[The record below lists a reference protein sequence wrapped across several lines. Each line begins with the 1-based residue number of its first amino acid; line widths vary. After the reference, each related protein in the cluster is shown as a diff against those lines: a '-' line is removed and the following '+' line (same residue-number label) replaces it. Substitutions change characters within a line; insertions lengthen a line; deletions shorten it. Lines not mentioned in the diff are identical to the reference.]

1 MRILVVFGTRPEA
14 IKLAPVVLALADR
27 PREFSVRVCVTA
39 QHREMLDQV
48 LDLYAIRPDHDLD
61 IMRPD
66 QTLPDLTATALLALG
81 RVLATERPDLVVVQG
96 DTTTT
101 MTAALAAFYAKIPV
115 AHVEAGL
122 RTRNKYAPFPEEVN
136 RQVTSVI
143 ADLHFAPTD
152 GAKQNLIAEGISAAR
167 VHVTGNTVVDALVL
181 ARRKLAGR
189 GPSAPE
195 LQRLDAGRRTV
206 ILVTAHRRESFGA
219 GLENVCRAIRDL
231 VDRNADLAVV
241 FPVHLNPNVRAQV
254 RRVLTGDA
262 VSEGRLILTEPLSY
276 TDLVWVLD
284 RCRLVLTDS
293 GGIQEEA
300 PTFHKPVLVMRDI
313 TERPEGVDAG
323 VARLVGTDLRR
334 IRDETERLLHDE
346 GAYATMTGAGNPYG
360 DGRAAERIMDVIRRR
375 QSG

>member
-66 QTLPDLTATALLALG
+66 QTLPDLTAAALLALG
-81 RVLATERPDLVVVQG
+81 RVLAAERPDLVVVQG

-152 GAKQNLIAEGISAAR
+152 GARQNLLAEGVSAAR

-195 LQRLDAGRRTV
+195 LRRLDAERHTV
-206 ILVTAHRRESFGA
+206 ILMTAHRRESFGA
-219 GLENVCRAIRDL
+219 GLENICNAVRDL
-231 VDRNADLAVV
+231 VERNSDLAVV

-262 VSEGRLILTEPLSY
+262 VAEGRLILTEPVSY
-276 TDLVWVLD
+276 TDLVWMLE

-300 PTFHKPVLVMRDI
+300 PTFRKPVLVMRDI
-313 TERPEGVDAG
+313 TERPEGIDAG
-323 VARLVGTDLRR
+323 VARLVGTDFRR
-334 IRDETERLLHDE
+334 IRDETERLLRDAD
-346 GAYATMTGAGNPYG
+346 AYAAMTNRENPYG
-360 DGRAAERIMDVIRRR
+360 DGRAAERIVDVIHRGSR
-375 QSG
+375 

>member
-1 MRILVVFGTRPEA
+1 
-14 IKLAPVVLALADR
+14 
-27 PREFSVRVCVTA
+27 
-39 QHREMLDQV
+39 MLDQV

-66 QTLPDLTATALLALG
+66 QTLPDLTASALLALG

-152 GAKQNLIAEGISAAR
+152 GARQNLLAEGVSAAR

-181 ARRKLAGR
+181 ARSKLAGR
-189 GPSAPE
+189 DPAAPE
-195 LQRLDAGRRTV
+195 LQRLDTGRHTV
-206 ILVTAHRRESFGA
+206 VLMTAHRRESFGA
-219 GLENVCRAIRDL
+219 GLESICRAVRDL
-231 VDRNADLAVV
+231 VERNRDLAVV

-262 VSEGRLILTEPLSY
+262 VAEGRLILTEPLSY
-276 TDLVWVLD
+276 TDLVWMLE

-300 PTFHKPVLVMRDI
+300 PTFRKPVLVMRDI

-334 IRDETERLLHDE
+334 IRDETERLLRDAD
-346 GAYATMTGAGNPYG
+346 AYAAMTNRENPYG
-360 DGRAAERIMDVIRRR
+360 DGRAAERIIDVIRHRGSR
-375 QSG
+375 